1 MSDKHTPCCLII
13 RHIALPR
20 VQSVDDQQ
28 LNNWTQMLSSFSAP
42 FLRWPVEFHV
52 HIQKFCLRSV
62 SHCVYPKCGVHF
74 FPHKS
79 IFFIFSI
86 NALFTFMFTLAV
98 FFFLGFVGGV
108 SMCIT
113 RHRII
118 PNSKSIQ
125 SSLCCCFPALINLI
139 SGHNG
144 PPGVL
149 SHSHISC
156 RAAKD
161 RRTRR
166 ATRWGVQWNI

>member
-1 MSDKHTPCCLII
+1 MISSWTT
-13 RHIALPR
+13 
-20 VQSVDDQQ
+20 
-28 LNNWTQMLSSFSAP
+28 TQMLSSFSAP
-42 FLRWPVEFHV
+42 FLRWPVEFYV

-74 FPHKS
+74 SPHKS

-125 SSLCCCFPALINLI
+125 SSLCCYFPARRLRSHQFDLRPQR
-139 SGHNG
+139 STRCSQS
-144 PPGVL
+144 L
-149 SHSHISC
+149 SHFLQSSKGPAHTASNTLGSSVEHLTS
-156 RAAKD
+156 RGDVWKQ
-161 RRTRR
+161 T
-166 ATRWGVQWNI
+166 